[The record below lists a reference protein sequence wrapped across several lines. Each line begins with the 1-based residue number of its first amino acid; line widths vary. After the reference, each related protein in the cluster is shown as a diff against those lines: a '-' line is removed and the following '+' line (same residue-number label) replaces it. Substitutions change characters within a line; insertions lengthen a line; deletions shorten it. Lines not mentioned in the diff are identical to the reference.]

1 MSDYI
6 PIDRRDAMSRNL
18 SLPEHSDGAT
28 LFADISGF
36 TPLTEALAQSLG
48 ARRGAEELTRQLNF
62 VYDTL
67 IAEVDRFGGSVIGFA
82 GDAITCWFAEPTSA
96 GHPSASLR
104 SVACALAMQHGME
117 AFAAVP
123 LPDGQHVALA
133 MKAAVTT
140 GSARRFLVGDPS
152 IQTIDVL
159 AGNTVARMATAEHLA
174 NKGDTIVDTPTA
186 ERLSDWLLVSEW
198 REEEGTGER
207 FGVVSGLNCLVMPLP
222 WPPVSLDALPDQEVR
237 SWLPSAVYERMES
250 GLGEFLT
257 ELRPAVALFLRF
269 GGIEYDGDPD
279 ACVKLDA
286 FIRWVQQII
295 VRYEG
300 NLLQLTVGDKGNY
313 LYVSFGAPIAHED
326 DVRRAVSAA
335 LEFRLPPPEMDW
347 LTGVQIGLSR
357 GTMRTGSYGG
367 HTRRTYGAL
376 GDEVNLAARLMQ
388 HAGSGDVW
396 ASERIYDNVL
406 DAFRWEMLPPL
417 KVKGKKEPVKVAR
430 LIGPLATSREETGF
444 SGAMVGRKV
453 ELAALQTAVQPI
465 FSDKFGGM
473 AYVYGEPGMGKSRL
487 IFELRRRLTESHTIN
502 WFTCPVEGILRQ
514 SLNPFRYFLRTY
526 FEQSTERSTDAN
538 KAIFNELLDQLI
550 ENLREL
556 DRPQMADEL
565 ERTRSFLGALVDLHW
580 ENSLYEQV
588 ESKLRF
594 ENTLAAFVAL
604 IRAESVR
611 MPTIVYIEDIMW
623 MDEDSLSLVQ
633 VLTRSA
639 AGYPYVVLL
648 TSRYRDD
655 GERYV
660 IPVDADV
667 PTLAIDLNQLSSEDI
682 GAMAAQALSADV
694 DPQSVALLAEKT
706 NGNPFFIEQLA
717 LDLRE
722 RGALALNEAGSY
734 QLVRRDLAEVPANIN
749 AVLVARLDRLPVQIK
764 AIVQTASV
772 LGREFETR
780 ILWNMLKDDPEVD
793 AKIKQAETAAIWT
806 SMSEARCLFRHALLR
821 DTAYDMQL
829 RSRQRTLHELAG
841 SVIETLYVDE
851 LEAHAPDL
859 AFHFGHAEELP
870 KEWRYSRMAGESAL
884 ARFANAEAVTY
895 LSRAI
900 ELTPSDDMDSHYS
913 LLLMR
918 EEVYDVQGAREAQ
931 AQDMEHLIQLAAAQD
946 DPPRLVEV
954 ELRRARYGESTGDY
968 KLAVEAA
975 TAAVEVARAADLPSL
990 EARGYLRWG
999 QALWRTS
1006 NYSIARERLEQAL
1019 ALAKVAN
1026 LPRVEEDSLRNLGNV
1041 ADDQGEYADAQRYF
1055 EQALEIARSIGDR
1068 RGEGR
1073 TLNNLGLVAD
1083 NRGDRAASREH
1094 YQQALR
1100 VCREIG
1106 ERLSEGVTL
1115 NNLGLIAYAEGN
1127 YASARQYYQQALAVC
1142 REIGDRQGEGIAFN
1156 NLGLISHAHGDYVVA
1171 LDEYQQAL
1179 ALSREVGD
1187 RQGESETLAYLGL
1200 LYHHLGD
1207 DDRAVEFCYETL
1219 SIAAEVGIPYF
1230 EALALTFLGHALFM
1244 LELNEEAIDAYN
1256 RAIKLRRELGQL
1268 GQSMEPLAGLARV
1281 VWCKGDLEAA
1291 VGHVNAILDYLETG
1305 TLDGTTEPLLV
1316 YLTCYRILASVEDP
1330 RADQVLD
1337 TAHALLH
1344 ARAEQTGDA
1353 SLTRAFLESVVI
1365 HRELLEEWTARR
1377 QSSG

>member
-6 PIDRRDAMSRNL
+6 PIDRRDAMARSL
-18 SLPEHSDGAT
+18 TLPEQTVGAT

-48 ARRGAEELTRQLNF
+48 PRRGAEELTRQLNL

-67 IAEVDRFGGSVIGFA
+67 IAEVDRYGGSVIGFS
-82 GDAITCWFAEPTSA
+82 GDAITCWFGEPALASQ
-96 GHPSASLR
+96 PSAPLR
-104 SVACALAMQHGME
+104 SVACALVMQHGME

-123 LPDGQHVALA
+123 LPGGATVALA

-140 GSARRFLVGDPS
+140 GKARRFLVGDPS

-174 NKGDTIVDTPTA
+174 DKGDTVVDSFTA
-186 ERLSDWLLVSEW
+186 ERLSDWLRVTEW
-198 REEEGTGER
+198 REDEESGER
-207 FGVVSGLNCLVMPLP
+207 FAVVADLNCLVMPLP
-222 WPPVSLDALPDQEVR
+222 WPEISLARLPDDDVR
-237 SWLPSAVYERMES
+237 AWLPAAVFERMES

-269 GGIEYDGDPD
+269 GGIEYDSDPD
-279 ACVKLDA
+279 ACGKLDA

-326 DVRRAVSAA
+326 DARRAVSAA

-367 HTRRTYGAL
+367 STRRTYGAL

-396 ASERIYDNVL
+396 VSGRVYEAVS
-406 DAFRWEMLPPL
+406 DAFRWELLPPL
-417 KVKGKKEPVKVAR
+417 RVKGKKEPVKVAR

-444 SGAMVGRKV
+444 SGAMVGRKA
-453 ELAALQTAVQPI
+453 ELAALQTAVQPV
-465 FSDKFGGM
+465 FSGKFAGM
-473 AYVYGEPGMGKSRL
+473 AYVYGELGMGKSRL
-487 IFELRRRLTESHTIN
+487 IFELRRRLNETQAIN

-526 FEQSTERSTDAN
+526 FDQSTERSADAN
-538 KAIFNELLDQLI
+538 RAVFNKRLDELIDD
-550 ENLREL
+550 LRASSYG
-556 DRPQMADEL
+556 PIADEL
-565 ERTRSFLGALVDLHW
+565 ERTRSFLGAMVDLRW

-594 ENTLAAFVAL
+594 ENMLAAFVTL
-604 IRAESVR
+604 IRAESVL
-611 MPTIVYIEDIMW
+611 MPTVVYIEDVMW

-639 AGYPYVVLL
+639 AGYPYIVLV

-655 GERYV
+655 GQRFV
-660 IPVDADV
+660 VPVDADV
-667 PTLAIDLNQLSSEDI
+667 PVLAIDLNQLSTEDI
-682 GAMAAQALSADV
+682 AAMAAQALSADI
-694 DPQSVALLAEKT
+694 DAQAVALLAEKT

-722 RGALALNEAGSY
+722 REALMLDDQGRY
-734 QLVRRDLAEVPANIN
+734 QLVRSDLAEVPANIN
-749 AVLVARLDRLPVQIK
+749 AVLVARLDRLPVQVK
-764 AIVQTASV
+764 AVVQTASV

-780 ILWNMLKDDPEVD
+780 ILWHMLKDDPGVE
-793 AKIKQAETAAIWT
+793 AKIKQAETAAIWS

-841 SVIETLYVDE
+841 SVIETLYADE
-851 LEAHAPDL
+851 LAAHAPDL

-870 KEWRYSRMAGESAL
+870 KERRYSRLAGESAL
-884 ARFANAEAVTY
+884 ARYANTEAVTY

-900 ELTPSDDMDSHYS
+900 ELTSTEDIESHYS

-931 AQDMEHLIQLAAAQD
+931 AQDMDHLVQLAAAMAD
-946 DPPRLVEV
+946 ESRHAEV

-975 TAAVEVARAADLPSL
+975 TAAVEVARAANLPTL

-1006 NYSIARERLEQAL
+1006 NYGSARERLEQAL
-1019 ALAKVAN
+1019 ELAKRAN

-1041 ADDQGEYADAQRYF
+1041 ADDQGEFADAQRYF
-1055 EQALEIARSIGDR
+1055 ERALELARSIGDR

-1083 NRGDRAASREH
+1083 NQGDRAAARD
-1094 YQQALR
+1094 YYLQALR

-1127 YASARQYYQQALAVC
+1127 YASARDYYQQALAVC

-1207 DDRAVEFCYETL
+1207 DDRAVEFCYKTL
-1219 SIAAEVGIPYF
+1219 TIAAEVGIPYF

-1244 LELNEEAIDAYN
+1244 LELNEEAIDAYT
-1256 RAIKLRRELGQL
+1256 RAVNLRRELGQM
-1268 GQSMEPLAGLARV
+1268 GHAMEPLAGLARV
-1281 VWCKGDLEAA
+1281 AWCKGDLAAA
-1291 VGHVNAILDYLETG
+1291 VGHVNTILDYLETG

-1316 YLTCYRILASVEDP
+1316 YLTCYRILTAADDP
-1330 RADQVLD
+1330 RADQVLE
-1337 TAHALLH
+1337 TANALLH
-1344 ARAEQTGDA
+1344 TRAEHTGDA
-1353 SLTRAFLESVVI
+1353 SLARAFLESVVI
-1365 HRELLEEWTARR
+1365 HRELLEAWQAR
-1377 QSSG
+1377 QQAAG